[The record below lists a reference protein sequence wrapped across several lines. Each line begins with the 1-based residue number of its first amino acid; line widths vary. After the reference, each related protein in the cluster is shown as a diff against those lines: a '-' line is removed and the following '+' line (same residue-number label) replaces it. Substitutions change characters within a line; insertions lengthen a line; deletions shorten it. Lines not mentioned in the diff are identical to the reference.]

1 MVINAAETRTIPAPA
16 PEEASRAEMQQ
27 AMDADVARVD
37 RSYDPNADY
46 KVHHLNYRN
55 CTPLNLAE

>member
-1 MVINAAETRTIPAPA
+1 MGNQPAAETRTIPAPA

-37 RSYDPNADY
+37 GSYDPNADY
-46 KVHHLNYRN
+46 KVHHLN
-55 CTPLNLAE
+55 